1 MSIVVQDGCSDR
13 ARGSMILKPIADAFH
28 ALPKRRCCA
37 CCLAS
42 PLHFVF
48 CLSPDCS
55 EHAPVGARHM
65 LNRQVASK

>member
-13 ARGSMILKPIADAFH
+13 ARGSMVLKPIADAFH

-42 PLHFVF
+42 PLHIVLY
-48 CLSPDCS
+48 LSPNCS
-55 EHAPVGARHM
+55 EHALVGARHM
-65 LNRQVASK
+65 SNSQVASK